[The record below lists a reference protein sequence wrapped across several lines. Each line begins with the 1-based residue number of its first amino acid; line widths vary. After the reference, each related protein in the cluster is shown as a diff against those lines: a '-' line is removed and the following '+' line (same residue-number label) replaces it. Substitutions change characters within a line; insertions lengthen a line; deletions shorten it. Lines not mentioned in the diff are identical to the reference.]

1 MGLQARAHRVAACST
16 HRAAARSLQHTQ
28 GRSLQP
34 VPARECFELCKLDS
48 AAAVDVRIA
57 EHALER
63 IIRHEY
69 AALPERRL
77 ELGQGDAARPVRIE
91 SHEGATQL
99 GAHLLAHARLGLRPP
114 CEVHR
119 RLLGRRVCEQRPGLL
134 HDARELFKRELA
146 WWWVGGGG
154 GKVEEA
160 VVGSEGGLRWR
171 GWERGVGCRA
181 AGCRL

>member
-77 ELGQGDAARPVRIE
+77 ELGQLEGLFLHHEPHEKSIKTPPNGVELRYGSHRI
-91 SHEGATQL
+91 
-99 GAHLLAHARLGLRPP
+99 
-114 CEVHR
+114 
-119 RLLGRRVCEQRPGLL
+119 
-134 HDARELFKRELA
+134 F
-146 WWWVGGGG
+146 
-154 GKVEEA
+154 
-160 VVGSEGGLRWR
+160 
-171 GWERGVGCRA
+171 
-181 AGCRL
+181 